1 MHRDLVQNQSKKSI
15 APGIG
20 RCWAEPVANAIL
32 RQDWSCTNLLRHPA
46 PQTAFEFLEHEQSS
60 AQF

>member
-1 MHRDLVQNQSKKSI
+1 MHRGLVRNQSKKGI
-15 APGIG
+15 ALGLDRYWVGP
-20 RCWAEPVANAIL
+20 AANAIL